1 VIVDNAVISTENLE
15 LAPLLEADS
24 AEMAAVLGDER
35 LHEFTGGSPADPG
48 ELRDRFRRL
57 AAGSGRAD
65 QLWLNWIV
73 RLRATGQAVGTVQ
86 ATVTGGTVTGG
97 TVTGGTVTGRTAAIA
112 WVIGVPWQGNGIGS
126 EAAAGLVGW
135 LANRGATTVTACI
148 HPAHHASQRV
158 AQRAGLTPTD
168 TEVDGE
174 RVWQRNLS

>member
-1 VIVDNAVISTENLE
+1 MIVDNAVISTENLE

-24 AEMAAVLGDER
+24 AKMAEVLGDER

-57 AAGSGRAD
+57 AAGSGRAE

-86 ATVTGGTVTGG
+86 ATVTGG
-97 TVTGGTVTGRTAAIA
+97 TAAIA

-135 LANRGATTVTACI
+135 LADRGATAVTACI

-158 AQRAGLTPTD
+158 ARRAGLTPTD
-168 TEVDGE
+168 TEIDGE
-174 RVWQRNLS
+174 RVWRRSLS